1 MNPLEKNKECSSCG
15 TLSERND
22 EQCQI
27 CGGSI
32 SRDTGPDRG
41 REGMSTTVKVY
52 TGIFVAWA
60 LIFPFLLPIILKL
73 SRDFS
78 Y

>member
-1 MNPLEKNKECSSCG
+1 MSQSEKTVSCPSCG
-15 TLSERND
+15 ALCELVG
-22 EQCQI
+22 EQCQN

-32 SRDTGPDRG
+32 SHEARPARRQD
-41 REGMSTTVKVY
+41 EVSSTVKVY

-73 SRDFS
+73 SHECS
-78 Y
+78 L